1 MSYDKGTIKRIV
13 DTHIAKEEVIAKK
26 EKRELIMILRFY
38 AWFRNGSYICG
49 MIYSTGAP
57 ILVWNDLQ
65 IENAAKTVNIGRKK
79 QNMVYHW

>member
-38 AWFRNGSYICG
+38 A
-49 MIYSTGAP
+49 
-57 ILVWNDLQ
+57 
-65 IENAAKTVNIGRKK
+65 
-79 QNMVYHW
+79 